1 MWLQKSRMRWL
12 REGGR
17 NTRFFHRV
25 CKDRV
30 VRRSLVNLRVNNEI
44 CEDPD
49 QNKCSIFNHLKKKLR
64 LVKEGVCN

>member
-1 MWLQKSRMRWL
+1 MERVQIRGEYVVTEIKD
-12 REGGR
+12 EVVKGGGR

-49 QNKCSIFNHLKKKLR
+49 QNKCSIFNHLKK
-64 LVKEGVCN
+64 N